1 MKKCLSAI
9 ILLTVVFASTGFSTT
24 LGTWQGAPADANHP
38 GNLVGTGKWTDAY
51 WKPTG
56 KLPPPPSAQDQEI
69 KIAKPKTV
77 CTADSNIGN
86 YNCRLSIT
94 GGTDMATAPKLEIA
108 KGTNLG
114 ALEFRV
120 GAGGAAATGGF
131 GCVVQTGGT
140 YNINGKL
147 LIGRYGSSQTNPN
160 EATGF
165 YTISGGTITYPPT
178 SNAILC
184 LGVYG
189 PSEGTLTIVG
199 KGANISVKHLYIG
212 GDGNKQGGTGTL
224 EFKVDANGVS
234 PIKVAD
240 DVSIDL
246 GGQETTAKL
255 TVSAI
260 GAAPKA
266 DILLVDNL
274 GSTPITGI
282 FDTVNEKPATEG
294 AEVVLNAAG
303 NNYFYKLT
311 YKGGNGDNDIML
323 KFDHAA
329 PGAAL
334 AAAKPATPAA
344 PVKPAAPA
352 TGATPAA
359 PAPAAPAK

>member
-38 GNLVGTGKWTDAY
+38 GNIVGTGKWTDAY

-56 KLPPPPSAQDQEI
+56 QLPPPPSTPDQEI
-69 KIAKPKTV
+69 KISKPKTV

-86 YNCRLSIT
+86 YGCRLSIT
-94 GGTDMATAPKLEIA
+94 GGTDAATSPKLEIA
-108 KGTNLG
+108 KGANLG
-114 ALEFRV
+114 VLEFRV

-131 GCVVQTGGT
+131 GCVVQTGGIL
-140 YNINGKL
+140 NINGKL
-147 LIGRYGSSQTNPN
+147 LIGRYGSSNNNPN

-184 LGVYG
+184 LGAYG

-199 KGANISVKHLYIG
+199 KGANISVKKLYIG

-224 EFKVDANGVS
+224 ELKVDANGVS
-234 PIKVAD
+234 PIKVED
-240 DVSIDL
+240 GVFIDSA
-246 GGQETTAKL
+246 GAATTAKL
-255 TVSAI
+255 TVSAN
-260 GAAPKA
+260 GAPKG

-282 FDTVNEKPATEG
+282 FDTVNDKPAVEG

-311 YKGGNGDNDIML
+311 YKGGNGNDIML

-329 PGAAL
+329 P
-334 AAAKPATPAA
+334 
-344 PVKPAAPA
+344 
-352 TGATPAA
+352 ATPAA
-359 PAPAAPAK
+359 PAKAEPNKTK

>member
-1 MKKCLSAI
+1 MRMVSP
-9 ILLTVVFASTGFSTT
+9 S
-24 LGTWQGAPADANHP
+24 GA
-38 GNLVGTGKWTDAY
+38 GTGTITID
-51 WKPTG
+51 G
-56 KLPPPPSAQDQEI
+56 LM
-69 KIAKPKTV
+69 
-77 CTADSNIGN
+77 TAGSV
-86 YNCRLSIT
+86 
-94 GGTDMATAPKLEIA
+94 K
-108 KGTNLG
+108 
-114 ALEFRV
+114 
-120 GAGGAAATGGF
+120 ATGGF

-160 EATGF
+160 EATGL

-184 LGVYG
+184 LGNYG

-199 KGANISVKHLYIG
+199 KGVNISVKHLYIG
-212 GDGNKQGGTGTL
+212 GDGSKQGGTGTL

-255 TVSAI
+255 AVSAI

-311 YKGGNGDNDIML
+311 YKGGNGGNDIML

-329 PGAAL
+329 PGAAP
-334 AAAKPATPAA
+334 AAAPAPATKAPAAAPAA

-352 TGATPAA
+352 
-359 PAPAAPAK
+359 APAK